1 MPSSPEA
8 WARRGQRR
16 TGCTPAVVTLPPL
29 GQTSGAW
36 GTSIEAMIDD
46 LAMILI
52 ITIVMAGL
60 AKYSG
65 NNTVNR
71 STTKGGKCD

>member
-8 WARRGQRR
+8 WVRRGQRR

-36 GTSIEAMIDD
+36 GTSIEAVIDD

-52 ITIVMAGL
+52 TIVMVGL
-60 AKYSG
+60 AIKS
-65 NNTVNR
+65 TVG
-71 STTKGGKCD
+71 TIL

>member
-8 WARRGQRR
+8 WVRRGQRR

-36 GTSIEAMIDD
+36 GTSIEAVINN
-46 LAMILI
+46 LSMILI
-52 ITIVMAGL
+52 TIVIVGL
-60 AKYSG
+60 AIKS
-65 NNTVNR
+65 TVG
-71 STTKGGKCD
+71 TIL

>member
-8 WARRGQRR
+8 WVRRGRRR

-36 GTSIEAMIDD
+36 GTSIEAVIDD
-46 LAMILI
+46 LSMIL
-52 ITIVMAGL
+52 ITIVMVGL
-60 AKYSG
+60 AIKS
-65 NNTVNR
+65 TVG
-71 STTKGGKCD
+71 TIL